1 MSGGQEIKFQEIDD
15 HDQEVEIRSP
25 DFHEIEGI
33 FQESESLKRE

>member
-1 MSGGQEIKFQEIDD
+1 MRGGQEIKFQEID
-15 HDQEVEIRSP
+15 DQEVEIRSP